1 MMFATFRLLTA
12 LVVLGMAG
20 GNGLGGL
27 DSLLPCLDDLSFS
40 GLQVN
45 DLLDCNFG
53 NWNFGLLAAFRL
65 LAFLF
70 AALRLLAFAL
80 LFAFAFCLFLAAF
93 RLCFAALRLLAALG
107 LFALLFA
114 ALLLF
119 AFALAAALLLQGNDN
134 LGGLHQLGANDL
146 AAFNYECLGAYG
158 LGIESLCI
166 LDNNGGNLIG
176 SGDNGG
182 NFLLSTTAGS
192 GNHCS
197 ANCAN
202 K

>member
-1 MMFATFRLLTA
+1 MMFAAFRLLTA

-65 LAFLF
+65 
-70 AALRLLAFAL
+70 
-80 LFAFAFCLFLAAF
+80 
-93 RLCFAALRLLAALG
+93 CFAALGLL
-107 LFALLFA
+107 ALLFA
-114 ALLLF
+114 ALFLF

-134 LGGLHQLGANDL
+134 LGGLHQLGANDF
-146 AAFNYECLGAYG
+146 AAFNYECLGANG